1 VTLPPALAAP
11 ARAQD
16 LTGLPPAYIDVGELD
31 ILREEVVDYAARLS
45 RNGVSTELH
54 VHPGA
59 YHGFDVLS
67 PEAAVSRR
75 AVAERQAALRVAL
88 Q

>member
-1 VTLPPALAAP
+1 VAAP
-11 ARAQD
+11 ARARD

-31 ILREEVVDYAARLS
+31 ILRDEVVDYGARLS

-59 YHGFDVLS
+59 YYGFDVLS

-75 AVAERQAALRVAL
+75 ARRPSVRRRCASRCSSR
-88 Q
+88 